1 MRIKKSVKILLNTLY
16 LIDNLINIYNSFLY
30 NSKDKGIS
38 VGENSNVKIIKTILE
53 GNDVGLA
60 SKDNSFAMVSNSIFD
75 SNNFQLEAYSKNL
88 QYGGPGKI
96 NLNNSKLIAK
106 QNIVTSKDNAVIIIK
121 KSEVRGDLK
130 KTGKV
135 NIIE

>member
-1 MRIKKSVKILLNTLY
+1 
-16 LIDNLINIYNSFLY
+16 
-30 NSKDKGIS
+30 
-38 VGENSNVKIIKTILE
+38 
-53 GNDVGLA
+53 
-60 SKDNSFAMVSNSIFD
+60 MVSNSIFD